1 MWAARDEIA
10 PEGMDVVVGTVGH
23 PRTLEATNRLVR
35 PGGRIVAVGYSPT
48 TDLSLPTSRL
58 VLDELE
64 VVGSRFAR
72 RGDLERAIALV
83 ASGDV
88 KPIVGLVRGLDEVN
102 DAFSI
107 LLSGEVVGRAVL
119 DIAGVQS

>member
-23 PRTLEATNRLVR
+23 PRTLEATTRLVR

-64 VVGSRFAR
+64 VVGSRFAH